1 MMLYLSLA
9 FSKRK
14 VERREWRCESEL
26 QIIIIKT
33 LVSKKELLQLLQQ
46 LLLEKV

>member
-1 MMLYLSLA
+1 M
-9 FSKRK
+9 
-14 VERREWRCESEL
+14 RCESEL

-33 LVSKKELLQLLQQ
+33 LVSKKELLQKLQQ